1 MPKSELDKNLRFI
14 RNMKKAYENE
24 RSLESMVMFLQEQV
38 FHDDKSKVNFIETLK
53 NDPKS
58 AGKLRAISKVATKAA
73 PPLAILEMVG
83 TVFAPTTMGD
93 ATLQGDESF
102 LNTNQLPANAA
113 LT

>member
-1 MPKSELDKNLRFI
+1 
-14 RNMKKAYENE
+14 MKKAYETGE

-38 FHDDKSKVNFIETLK
+38 FHDDKSKVNFIETFK

-58 AGKLRAISKVATKAA
+58 AGKLAGRAISKVATKAT

-83 TVFAPTTMGD
+83 TVFAPKTMGD

-102 LNTNQLPANAA
+102 LNTNLSA
-113 LT
+113 TR